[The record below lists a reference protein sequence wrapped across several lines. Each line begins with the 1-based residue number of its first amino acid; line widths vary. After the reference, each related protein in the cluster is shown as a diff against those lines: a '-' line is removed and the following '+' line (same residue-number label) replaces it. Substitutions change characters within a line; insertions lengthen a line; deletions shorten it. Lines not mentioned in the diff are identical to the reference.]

1 MQLKV
6 FCKLDSSLS
15 NSSSNPKSIFPN
27 SIYSWITLNME
38 LNLKKK
44 KTHEELEFNKL
55 EFHAFKK
62 NPNGTRVQ
70 ETRVPRVFKKK
81 KKKSTSSVIQE

>member
-1 MQLKV
+1 MELKV
-6 FCKLDSSLS
+6 FSKLDSSLS

-27 SIYSWITLNME
+27 SIYSWITLDME
-38 LNLKKK
+38 LNLKKKK

-62 NPNGTRVQ
+62 NPNGTRV
-70 ETRVPRVFKKK
+70 
-81 KKKSTSSVIQE
+81 